1 MGNGDSKHKSLNEA
15 QYFQRTRKKHLEFFS
30 KVNGFLENTSEWIYV
45 LKQELIQNS
54 KYKWSKE
61 LLKMLR
67 ERENYQDLSSKSAFA
82 WNKYNSEKNKV
93 PKVDSNNVCKWRESI
108 ANLQTFSYEIEI
120 DPNKKSLHRY
130 LTSQSDCTLHT
141 IIKMFRS
148 SLMKI
153 YTRKD
158 GRKFVLKENI
168 SVNLQKYSKELDES
182 ILGFCNIM
190 QKIIPKFFLD
200 IPEKIQDLE
209 SIIRDSI
216 ISGDILELLI
226 LVRQELEREK
236 HNEYL
241 QGLQNIGFFRSK
253 SPILGQLERDSNS
266 NYTNAIK
273 SVLEITQSNSIGQMH
288 DAVAMLMN
296 HISLSLY
303 NPENPDAIV
312 EDDTIISAF
321 LFVLARSSAPNLPH
335 YLSILTTF
343 MDQTT
348 LTVKDVGK
356 GVVKLSFLLN
366 NVTDWSTFITY

>member
-1 MGNGDSKHKSLNEA
+1 MGSEQSNHKSLKEA
-15 QYFQRTRKKHLEFFS
+15 EYFERTRKKHLEFFS

-45 LKQELIQNS
+45 FKQELIKNS

-108 ANLQTFSYEIEI
+108 VNLQTFSYEIEI

-148 SLMKI
+148 SLIKI

-158 GRKFVLKENI
+158 GRKFVLKDNI
-168 SVNLQKYSKELDES
+168 LVNLQKYSKELDES
-182 ILGFCNIM
+182 ILGFCMIM

-216 ISGDILELLI
+216 ISGDILKLLL
-226 LVRQELEREK
+226 LVRQELEKEK

-241 QGLQNIGFFRSK
+241 QGLQNIGCFHST
-253 SPILGQLERDSNS
+253 SPILGQLERDNNS

-273 SVLEITQSNSIGQMH
+273 SVLEITQSNSLGQMH
-288 DAVAMLMN
+288 DAIAMLMN

-303 NPENPDAIV
+303 NPENPDAIA

-343 MDQTT
+343 MDETT

>member
-1 MGNGDSKHKSLNEA
+1 
-15 QYFQRTRKKHLEFFS
+15 
-30 KVNGFLENTSEWIYV
+30 
-45 LKQELIQNS
+45 
-54 KYKWSKE
+54 
-61 LLKMLR
+61 MLR

-93 PKVDSNNVCKWRESI
+93 PKVDCNNVCKWRESI

-120 DPNKKSLHRY
+120 DPNKKSLHKY
-130 LTSQSDCTLHT
+130 LTSQSDCTLNA

-148 SLMKI
+148 SLLEI

-158 GRKFVLKENI
+158 GRKFVLKTKI
-168 SVNLQKYSKELDES
+168 LVNLQKYSKELDDS
-182 ILGFCNIM
+182 ILRFCMIM

-216 ISGDILELLI
+216 ISGDILKLLI

-241 QGLQNIGFFRSK
+241 QGLQNIGCFHTN
-253 SPILGQLERDSNS
+253 SPILGQLERDNNS

-273 SVLEITQSNSIGQMH
+273 SILEITQSNSLGQMH
-288 DAVAMLMN
+288 DAIAMLMN

-303 NPENPDAIV
+303 NPEHPDAIA

-343 MDQTT
+343 MDETT

-366 NVTDWSTFITY
+366 NVTNWSTFITY